1 MKSFM
6 MALFLLTVSLGNYLT
21 SAVKFLI
28 VDENGHSIL
37 PGASEF
43 WFWTALVCIG
53 AFAFKF
59 VASNY
64 REVDHFH

>member
-1 MKSFM
+1 M
-6 MALFLLTVSLGNYLT
+6 
-21 SAVKFLI
+21 FLI
-28 VDENGHSIL
+28 VDEDGHSIL
-37 PGASEF
+37 TGALVF